1 MRMAR
6 MKVKAEEG
14 RVGVYHCISRV
25 VGGQRL
31 LDDLCKEKLAEIL
44 LKLARF
50 CGIEIIT
57 YCMMGN
63 HFHLLP
69 ARPGSADMPNC
80 SNA

>member
-6 MKVKAEEG
+6 LKMKAEEG
-14 RVGVYHCISRV
+14 QAGVYHCISRV
-25 VGGQRL
+25 VGGERL

-57 YCMMGN
+57 YCMMDN
-63 HFHLLP
+63 HFHLLLRVP
-69 ARPGSADMPNC
+69 AAREIPE
-80 SNA
+80 